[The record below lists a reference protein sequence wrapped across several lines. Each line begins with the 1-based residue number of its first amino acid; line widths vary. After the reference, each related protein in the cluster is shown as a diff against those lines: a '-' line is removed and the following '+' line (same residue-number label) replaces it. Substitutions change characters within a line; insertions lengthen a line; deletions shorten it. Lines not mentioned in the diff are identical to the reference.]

1 MTIEVPY
8 EKNNSLKELV
18 KRINENKE
26 IQDYWR
32 CSNIMT
38 VDRMGY
44 NDHGPVH
51 VKIVANIA
59 LRILRILIKNGVVP
73 SVVKNYGLTNDDAE
87 NIVLLATALHD
98 VGNIIKRE
106 NHEDLSASI
115 AFNFLQRFLPDDEK
129 KTIYIS
135 EILHAIVS
143 HDERMKPETIEAG
156 VIRIAD
162 ALDMAEG
169 RARIPFSAGII
180 SIHSVSALA
189 IDRVEIKEG
198 KKKPILIHIKMS
210 NSAGIFQIDNLL
222 RARIKNSGLE
232 KYIEV
237 TAEVTGEKE
246 KKIIKEFKIE

>member
-1 MTIEVPY
+1 MTIDVPY
-8 EKNNSLKELV
+8 ERNNSLKELV

-26 IQDYWR
+26 IRDYWR

-73 SVVKNYGLTNDDAE
+73 SVVKNYKLTNDDAE
-87 NIVLLATALHD
+87 NIILLATVLHD
-98 VGNIIKRE
+98 VGNIVKRE
-106 NHEDLSASI
+106 NHEELSTAIS
-115 AFNFLQRFLPDDEK
+115 FNFLQRFLPDDEK
-129 KTIYIS
+129 KIIYIS

-143 HDERMKPETIEAG
+143 HDENTKPETIEAG
-156 VIRIAD
+156 IVRIAD

-169 RARIPFSAGII
+169 RARIPFSSGAIT
-180 SIHSVSALA
+180 IHSVSAMA
-189 IDRVEIKEG
+189 INKVEIREG
-198 KKKPILIHIKMS
+198 KNKPILIHIKMS

-232 KYIEV
+232 NYIEV
-237 TAEVTGEKE
+237 TAEVSVEKE
-246 KKIIKEFKIE
+246 KKIVKKFNLE